1 MDRRLL
7 FISRLLPPG
16 ACLPTPAGTVMC
28 LFCWDG
34 LHGGENTLPPRPFV
48 VGQLFFDTRCSQLTP
63 VALCSM
69 RRDRLP
75 APPDRSNR
83 AAADLAAYAPP
94 GTPVFASRVGPAR
107 AARRLRYQSY
117 SEEEP

>member
-16 ACLPTPAGTVMC
+16 ACPPTPAGTVMC

-48 VGQLFFDTRCSQLTP
+48 VGQLFFDTRCPQLTP
-63 VALCSM
+63 VARHVVRAS
-69 RRDRLP
+69 
-75 APPDRSNR
+75 SNNR
-83 AAADLAAYAPP
+83 NSSGAEEALYRHEC
-94 GTPVFASRVGPAR
+94 VYSNLVG
-107 AARRLRYQSY
+107 
-117 SEEEP
+117 EWCG